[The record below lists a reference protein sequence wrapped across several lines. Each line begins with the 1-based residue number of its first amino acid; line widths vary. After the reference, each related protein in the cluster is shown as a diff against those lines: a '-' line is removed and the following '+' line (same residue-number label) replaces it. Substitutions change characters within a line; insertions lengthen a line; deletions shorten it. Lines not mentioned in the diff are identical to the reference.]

1 VPDLDWQFAALIFSA
16 RVVDVSLGTVR
27 VMMLV
32 AGSRW
37 LAGAIGF
44 VEILIWVLAVGGV
57 VAHLHDPL
65 VVVAYAGGF
74 ATGVVV
80 GGWVEERLA
89 LGYRTVHV
97 WNANSQV
104 DVTAHLRAGGFRV
117 TRLSGAGRSGQ
128 VEVCVSIIRR
138 RALSRLRRAI
148 EEVTPRAFI
157 TVERAERPAR
167 WRGPRHRAGRRW
179 WLFGPRR

>member
-1 VPDLDWQFAALIFSA
+1 MPDLDWQFAALIFSA

-27 VMMLV
+27 VMLLV

-97 WNANSQV
+97 WNAN
-104 DVTAHLRAGGFRV
+104 V

-157 TVERAERPAR
+157 TVERAERPLGGA
-167 WRGPRHRAGRRW
+167 GLATSAGRRW